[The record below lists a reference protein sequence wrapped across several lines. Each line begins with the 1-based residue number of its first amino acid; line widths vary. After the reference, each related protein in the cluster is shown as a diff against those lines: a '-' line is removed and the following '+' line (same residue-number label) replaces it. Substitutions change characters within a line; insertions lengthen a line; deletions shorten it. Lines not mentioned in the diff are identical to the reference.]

1 MSAQTPA
8 EKLVAIRKTIQ
19 AAKRE
24 EEKTVRELPR
34 EEWNRDYQWRKGRTL
49 STSKT
54 VDVEVDFDIDK
65 DDLEALGYHHEDDC
79 GSAGYDDMDV
89 PDHETN
95 RRRLSDWHDDTH
107 GLTLW
112 ASCTHEPCKI
122 LTDEFRSS
130 R

>member
-1 MSAQTPA
+1 MSEQTPA
-8 EKLVAIRKTIQ
+8 QKLAEIRKTITT
-19 AAKRE
+19 AKRQE
-24 EEKTVRELPR
+24 QKAVLELPR

-49 STSKT
+49 SGSKT
-54 VDVEVDFDIDK
+54 VDVDVDFEIEK
-65 DDLEALGYHHEDDC
+65 EDLEALGYHHQDEC
-79 GSAGYDDMDV
+79 GGVTYDDMDV

-95 RRRLSDWHDDTH
+95 RRALSDWHDEAH

-112 ASCTHEPCKI
+112 ANCPHQPCKI